1 MALVFTL
8 LRRSATRLLGAVVE
22 TGETSIR
29 ACENSRT
36 LAEKDAPERH
46 LGRLYQRIGRALRT
60 SERQVAETQHSDLP
74 SIFGRAPGE
83 GGTEMEVVMPAVKTR
98 RGSLAFCGLALGLR
112 LLIGQSVPSAY
123 GAEYE
128 SCKFFSQLPDDCAG
142 AEHRRFDNLRDYR
155 YEEIDLFARDPLK
168 KVLYVS
174 TYNTT
179 GQNDGDETRDSA
191 PKALAQSVDPKR
203 VAKKYQALLA
213 WISPPRYWTLDWLS
227 DRVGAVRNFDG
238 LDAAWMGNSLA
249 PSAAA
254 SSPAYRIVR
263 VARTAVEGFKKG
275 SEVYLLDD
283 PKGRTWVMV
292 AYTDKDS
299 PGLTIDKLD
308 SLGDVLKLPQGW
320 KFRTETLA
328 KELILEPK
336 AGFTAAT
343 QDDKGNIYHLT
354 GPGQSNFVP

>member
-1 MALVFTL
+1 MPTVGK
-8 LRRSATRLLGAVVE
+8 RL
-22 TGETSIR
+22 
-29 ACENSRT
+29 
-36 LAEKDAPERH
+36 
-46 LGRLYQRIGRALRT
+46 
-60 SERQVAETQHSDLP
+60 
-74 SIFGRAPGE
+74 
-83 GGTEMEVVMPAVKTR
+83 GG
-98 RGSLAFCGLALGLR
+98 LAFCGLALGLG
-112 LLIGQSVPSAY
+112 LTAGQIVSSAD

-128 SCKFFSQLPDDCAG
+128 ACKYFSQLPDDCAG
-142 AEHRRFDNLRDYR
+142 AEHRKFDNLRNYR

-168 KVLYVS
+168 RVLYVS
-174 TYNTT
+174 SYNTT
-179 GQNDGDETRDSA
+179 GQNAGEDTLDSA
-191 PKALAQSVDPKR
+191 PKSLAQSLDPKR
-203 VAKKYQALLA
+203 VAKKYQAMSA

-249 PSAAA
+249 PGAPASAKP
-254 SSPAYRIVR
+254 SSPGYHTTF

-308 SLGDVLKLPQGW
+308 SLSDLLKPPQGW
-320 KFRTETLA
+320 KFRTATLA

-336 AGFTAAT
+336 AGITAVT
-343 QDDKGNIYHLT
+343 LDDKENVYHLT

>member
-1 MALVFTL
+1 MPTV
-8 LRRSATRLLGAVVE
+8 
-22 TGETSIR
+22 
-29 ACENSRT
+29 CE
-36 LAEKDAPERH
+36 
-46 LGRLYQRIGRALRT
+46 
-60 SERQVAETQHSDLP
+60 
-74 SIFGRAPGE
+74 
-83 GGTEMEVVMPAVKTR
+83 R
-98 RGSLAFCGLALGLR
+98 RGGLTFYSLALGLW
-112 LLIGQSVPSAY
+112 LLTSQSLPSAY
-123 GAEYE
+123 GAESE
-128 SCKFFSQLPDDCAG
+128 ACKFFSQLPDDCAA
-142 AEHRRFDNLRDYR
+142 AEHRKFDSLRDYR

-179 GQNDGDETRDSA
+179 GQNAGEDTRDSA
-191 PKALAQSVDPKR
+191 PKSLAQSVDPKR
-203 VAKKYQALLA
+203 VAKQYQALSA
-213 WISPPRYWTLDWLS
+213 SISPPRYWTLDWLS

-249 PSAAA
+249 PRAA
-254 SSPAYRIVR
+254 SAKSGSPAYRTTL
-263 VARTAVEGFKKG
+263 VARSALEGFKKG
-275 SEVYLLDD
+275 SQVYLLDD

-320 KFRTETLA
+320 KFRTQTLD

-336 AGFTAAT
+336 AGITAVT

-354 GPGQSNFVP
+354 GVGQSNFVP